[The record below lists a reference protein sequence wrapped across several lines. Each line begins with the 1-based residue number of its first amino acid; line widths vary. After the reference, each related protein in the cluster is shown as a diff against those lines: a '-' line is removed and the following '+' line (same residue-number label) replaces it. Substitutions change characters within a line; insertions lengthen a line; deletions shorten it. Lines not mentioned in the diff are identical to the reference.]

1 MKAIFIYLS
10 DFLVLTSAAVI
21 SPLDLTNTSGLVSNV
36 ANRPTVGTPDRRFK
50 IDVSFHAPKIPLI
63 STLQN
68 TVEFLEILGLKDF
81 SGSMEGVAWKL
92 NDYPEVGMVI
102 SPSTQ
107 REYIYLPFV
116 IWGLSQGV
124 AHMIHLN
131 RFQAVTFTLSWAG
144 EEVGTIELV
153 DWPANQDIGRSTHI
167 NSTQNLPQRSHWST
181 VKSSSGLSIFSNN
194 TNIKGEDLDN
204 EPLTVRAMLT
214 GSRVPL
220 FDVFLLA
227 IAVLVDAARLESTQR
242 LQTYVSPES
251 GGGVEIMFGQPVP
264 ARTSPPFFEVQYLMR
279 AVVLIPNY
287 MIIKGV
293 FKEAL
298 VLVEVGG
305 VRVADGFLGQKQAA
319 VGLTNVNYNVSV
331 S

>member
-131 RFQAVTFTLSWAG
+131 RFQAVTFTLSC
-144 EEVGTIELV
+144 
-153 DWPANQDIGRSTHI
+153 
-167 NSTQNLPQRSHWST
+167 
-181 VKSSSGLSIFSNN
+181 
-194 TNIKGEDLDN
+194 
-204 EPLTVRAMLT
+204 
-214 GSRVPL
+214 
-220 FDVFLLA
+220 
-227 IAVLVDAARLESTQR
+227 
-242 LQTYVSPES
+242 TYSP
-251 GGGVEIMFGQPVP
+251 FC
-264 ARTSPPFFEVQYLMR
+264 SPPIQMNRMLKPRDILRKQGLF
-279 AVVLIPNY
+279 AVSRPILQLILY
-287 MIIKGV
+287 
-293 FKEAL
+293 FSFDKEL
-298 VLVEVGG
+298 
-305 VRVADGFLGQKQAA
+305 
-319 VGLTNVNYNVSV
+319 
-331 S
+331 